1 MPKGFSFIELLIV
14 IAVIGMI
21 MAISIPAY
29 NNLTARSAI
38 ASAVNTLLPLKGA
51 TDIYILDTGQF
62 PNLSQ
67 SSSIGVPTTSLGNIN
82 LLPNSS
88 GSGTIEFIFS
98 NNISNTNLQSKK
110 FIFERNINGN
120 WKCRSYN
127 LANYVDVFLMPK
139 GCGG

>member
-1 MPKGFSFIELLIV
+1 MPKGFFLIELLIV

-21 MAISIPAY
+21 MAISIPVY
-29 NNLTARSAI
+29 NNLTARTAI
-38 ASAVNTLLPLKGA
+38 ASAVNTLIPLKGA
-51 TDIYILDTGQF
+51 IDIHILDTGQF

-67 SSSIGVPTTSLGNIN
+67 SSSIGVPTTSLGTIN
-82 LLPNSS
+82 LLPNSP

-110 FIFERNINGN
+110 FIFERNSNGN

-127 LANYVDVFLMPK
+127 LANYVDVYLMPK